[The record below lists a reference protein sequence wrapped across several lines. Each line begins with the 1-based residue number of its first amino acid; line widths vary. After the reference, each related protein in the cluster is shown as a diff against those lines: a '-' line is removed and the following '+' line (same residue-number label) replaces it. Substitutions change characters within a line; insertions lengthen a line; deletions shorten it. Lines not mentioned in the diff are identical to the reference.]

1 MHFLGNMCDSVLP
14 LRRFAGFLALASML
28 LVSGCYLPLRFDAEI
43 EIDRAAQYSMVF
55 DGYLTHLPFYREIA
69 AADMSAEQEQDR
81 VARLT
86 RDFTR
91 DSAVKTFEY
100 VEQGIFKLRWEKSGN
115 LARSPMVTFHRRN
128 EAMLTLSYV
137 RKTGLVTVRGGAVR
151 SSVRQ
156 RIVDAG
162 LNVQGELRLIT
173 DARVAD
179 HNATHVRELGDGR
192 EMYVWR
198 IRNVFDATPKLT
210 LIPG

>member
-1 MHFLGNMCDSVLP
+1 MFFLEKISGRVLP
-14 LRRFAGFLALASML
+14 PRRFAGVLAVASML
-28 LVSGCYLPLRFDAEI
+28 LASGCYLPVRFDAEI
-43 EIDRAAQYSMVF
+43 EVDRAGRYSMVF
-55 DGYLTHLPFYREIA
+55 DGYLAHLPLYREITA
-69 AADMSAEQEQDR
+69 GETTPEDEQER
-81 VARLT
+81 VARLA

-91 DSAVKTFEY
+91 DSAVKAFEY
-100 VEQGIFKLRWEKSGN
+100 VKQGIFKLRWEKSGS

-137 RKTGLVTVRGGAVR
+137 REKGLVTVRGGEIR

-156 RIVDAG
+156 QILDAG

-179 HNATHVRELGDGR
+179 HNAARVRKLGEGR
-192 EMYVWR
+192 EMYIWR
-198 IRNVFDATPKLT
+198 IRSVFDATPKLV